1 MRLLSLLLPV
11 IFASSIL
18 TAAESAGPS
27 PQALVIEL
35 YQSDKKGASP
45 FGETKE
51 RAKLCE
57 HYFSKELAGLIL
69 KDIETS
75 QKNNEPG
82 VLDFDPLYG
91 AQDLEI
97 KNLVVNKAVT
107 AKGKTTVLVSFVNY
121 DAKKTT
127 KLDLVQEGGAW
138 KISDIHYTD
147 GPSLR
152 KIFKDAGAKP

>member
-1 MRLLSLLLPV
+1 MRLLSLLIPFV
-11 IFASSIL
+11 IVTSDLI
-18 TAAESAGPS
+18 AADPGAPS
-27 PQALVIEL
+27 PQALVTEL

-51 RAKLCE
+51 RAKICD
-57 HYFSKELAGLIL
+57 HYFAEDLAALIL
-69 KDIETS
+69 KDIDTS

-97 KNLVVNKAVT
+97 KKLIVNKAVT
-107 AKGKTTVLVSFVNY
+107 AKGKTTVLVSFMNY

-127 KLDLVQEGGAW
+127 KLDLVQQDGAW
-138 KISDIHYTD
+138 KISDIHYSE

-152 KIFKDAGAKP
+152 KLFTEAGVKP